1 MFTEKCRCL
10 TLGMVHVSV
19 LGFRQ
24 NMKSYLLLAVLML
37 TAIWET
43 GCVRR
48 RLTVRTNPPGAM
60 VYVDRQPIGR
70 TPVSDNFTFYGT
82 RHFEIVKDGYRT
94 ESFLRTFRPPW
105 YEIPPLDF
113 VSETLWPFE
122 KRDERV
128 VDVQMVAEPTVPT
141 ESLIA
146 SAEGLRLQ
154 ASQGIA
160 VVPSANTPVLPSRP
174 GMPSD
179 CYPAPPVSSTYVDPT
194 LPGPDT
200 LLPGLPGGTNG
211 PGSVLPGSTNAGPGT
226 FLPDLLTPSPS
237 MPLLNITPG
246 NSYRPVSPSPAVTPS
261 TSPGR

>member
-1 MFTEKCRCL
+1 MPRRFVP
-10 TLGMVHVSV
+10 LGDF
-19 LGFRQ
+19 GFRR
-24 NMKSYLLLAVLML
+24 NMKSYLLLVILML

-70 TPVSDNFTFYGT
+70 TPVSDNFTYYGT

-105 YEIPPLDF
+105 YQIPPLDF
-113 VSETLWPFE
+113 VTETLWPFE
-122 KRDERV
+122 ERDERV
-128 VDVQMVAEPTVPT
+128 VDVQMVQEPTVPT
-141 ESLIA
+141 ESLIT

-160 VVPSANTPVLPSRP
+160 VVPSANTPILPRP
-174 GMPSD
+174 GLTSD
-179 CYPAPPVSSTYVDPT
+179 GYPAPPVSGTYVDPT
-194 LPGPDT
+194 LPGPET
-200 LLPGLPGGTNG
+200 VLPGLPGGPG
-211 PGSVLPGSTNAGPGT
+211 SPGSVLPGSTNTGPGT

-237 MPLLNITPG
+237 NPVLNITPG
-246 NSYRPVSPSPAVTPS
+246 NSYRPVTPPSNA
-261 TSPGR
+261 GR